1 MTDKSSMRPRERASG
16 TTGPSVIFTCAE
28 LMGNNAARAC
38 VFGNA
43 HMNAHMVA
51 SLQLGSTE

>member
-28 LMGNNAARAC
+28 LMGNNAAGAC

-43 HMNAHMVA
+43 HIVA
-51 SLQLGSTE
+51 SLQLGSAE